1 MEPLLHL
8 FDNEADDVNLSPD
21 QARDVFK
28 LLGLDLTEAQIKQLD
43 DVPLDEFMRTL
54 EAQTATT
61 TIEVSEVEPKE
72 EATISYNQLHEFLR
86 SCNLDVPQES
96 ILEFLAQQSNS
107 TITEAD
113 PLVFDKE
120 GFARFLEQLTPS
132 PSASPAP
139 SPAKPINPR
148 ATQKKSKSKARRRHR
163 AP

>member
-1 MEPLLHL
+1 
-8 FDNEADDVNLSPD
+8 
-21 QARDVFK
+21 
-28 LLGLDLTEAQIKQLD
+28 
-43 DVPLDEFMRTL
+43 MRTL

-113 PLVFDKE
+113 PLVIDKE
-120 GFARFLEQLTPS
+120 GFARFLEQL
-132 PSASPAP
+132 SASPAP
-139 SPAKPINPR
+139 SPAKPTNPR